1 MKHFATVSYLRM
13 MFQEFIES
21 DCESRLSTKKKQKK
35 NKKTNEQ
42 KSKQNEYFKNVNF
55 IIFFFSQ

>member
-21 DCESRLSTKKKQKK
+21 DCESRLSTKK
-35 NKKTNEQ
+35 NKKKTKKQTN
-42 KSKQNEYFKNVNF
+42 KKVSKMSISKT
-55 IIFFFSQ
+55 

>member
-13 MFQEFIES
+13 MFQEFFES
-21 DCESRLSTKKKQKK
+21 DCEGRFSKK
-35 NKKTNEQ
+35 NKTNKQKTDKQ

>member
-13 MFQEFIES
+13 MFQEFFES
-21 DCESRLSTKKKQKK
+21 DCESRFSKKTKQKT
-35 NKKTNEQ
+35 NKQ
-42 KSKQNEYFKNVNF
+42 KSKQNEYFKTVNS